1 MYGLTMPTIE
11 WMENEIRKVLPNCVV
26 KVTDLTGGGDH
37 FHLRVIDDMF
47 ENKRP
52 LARQKII
59 LNHFKQFIPY
69 QVHALDIQALTPEQ
83 SSKISENVFHPHGG
97 GQGVHSKSI
106 ERRKQKNNGD

>member
-1 MYGLTMPTIE
+1 MPTIE
-11 WMENEIRKVLPNCVV
+11 WMENEVRKVLPNCII
-26 KVTDLTGGGDH
+26 KITDLTGGGDH
-37 FHLRVIDDMF
+37 FHIRVIDETF

-83 SSKISENVFHPHGG
+83 GSKTSENVFHPHGG
-97 GQGVHSKSI
+97 GQGVHSKAI
-106 ERRKQKNNGD
+106 ERRQKKENGEQ

>member
-1 MYGLTMPTIE
+1 MPTIE
-11 WMENEIRKVLPNCVV
+11 WMENEVHKVLPNSIV

-37 FHLRVIDDMF
+37 FHLRVIDEAF

-52 LARQKII
+52 LARQRII

-83 SSKISENVFHPHGG
+83 GSKTSENVFHPHGD
-97 GQGVHSKSI
+97 GQGIHSRSI
-106 ERRKQKNNGD
+106 ERRKEKENGEQ